1 MLKKFTEGC
10 LNVMSKTVVVIG
22 SQWGDEGKGKIAN
35 FLSEQ
40 ADFVVRYQGGDN
52 AGHTIKFDG
61 VTYKLHLIPSG
72 VFNPNIKN
80 ILGNG
85 MVINPIN
92 LLQEISGLKK
102 QGFPCNNLYISDRAN
117 VIMNYHMEIDALK
130 EEAMGEGK
138 IGTTKKGI
146 GPAYT
151 DKTAREGIRIVDFIS
166 PNFPNLYKEKLK
178 VKNEVIKN
186 MGGKPIDYE
195 TSLATYSKVAKQI
208 TPYVADTITLLNKGI
223 KEGKKVVFEGAQ
235 GALLDVDFGSYPF
248 VTSSNPT
255 SGGACTGSG
264 VGPTKIDEV
273 IGVVKAYSTRVGSG
287 TFPTEFEDEIAK
299 DIRERANEYGTTTRR
314 PRRIGWLDCVVLKY
328 SALINGLTGI
338 SLMLLDILSGLD
350 TIKLCCA
357 YKLDGEYIDY
367 IPADNQLLE
376 HCQPVYLEME
386 GWQEDITKVKSF
398 KELPINAQRYI
409 EKIEELTNVKVKI
422 FSVGPDKMQTIVREN
437 IF

>member
-1 MLKKFTEGC
+1 
-10 LNVMSKTVVVIG
+10 MSKTVVVIG
-22 SQWGDEGKGKIAN
+22 SQWGDEGKGKITN

-40 ADFVVRYQGGDN
+40 ADFVFRYQGGDN

-92 LLQEISGLKK
+92 ALKEIEDLKK

-117 VIMNYHMEIDALK
+117 VIMNYHMELDALK
-130 EEAMGEGK
+130 EESLGTGK

-146 GPAYT
+146 GPTYT
-151 DKTAREGIRIVDFIS
+151 DKTSREGIRVIDFIS
-166 PNFPNLYKEKLK
+166 EDFPKLYKEKLAI
-178 VKNEVIKN
+178 KNEIIEK
-186 MGGKPIDYE
+186 MGGTPIDYDSSVKE
-195 TSLATYSKVAKQI
+195 YLEIAKKI
-208 TPYVADTITLLNKGI
+208 KPYVTDTVVLLNKGI

-264 VGPTKIDEV
+264 VGPTKLDEI

-287 TFPTEFEDEIAK
+287 VFPTEFEDDISR
-299 DIRERANEYGTTTRR
+299 DIRERAHEYGTTTKR

-328 SALINGLTGI
+328 SAMINGMTGI

-367 IPADNQLLE
+367 IPADNNLLE
-376 HCQPVYLEME
+376 RCEPVYLEMD
-386 GWQEDITKVKSF
+386 GWKEDITDVKSF
-398 KELPINAQRYI
+398 KELPRNAQKYI
-409 EKIEELTNVKVKI
+409 EKIEELIEVKVKI
-422 FSVGPDKMQTIVREN
+422 FSVGPDKIQTIVREN

>member
-1 MLKKFTEGC
+1 MLYEMLKKFTEGC

-102 QGFPCNNLYISDRAN
+102 QGFPCNNLYISNRAN

-166 PNFPNLYKEKLK
+166 PNFPDLYKEKLK

-195 TSLATYSKVAKQI
+195 TSLATYLKVAKQI

-223 KEGKKVVFEGAQ
+223 KEGKKSC
-235 GALLDVDFGSYPF
+235 L
-248 VTSSNPT
+248 
-255 SGGACTGSG
+255 
-264 VGPTKIDEV
+264 
-273 IGVVKAYSTRVGSG
+273 
-287 TFPTEFEDEIAK
+287 
-299 DIRERANEYGTTTRR
+299 
-314 PRRIGWLDCVVLKY
+314 
-328 SALINGLTGI
+328 
-338 SLMLLDILSGLD
+338 
-350 TIKLCCA
+350 
-357 YKLDGEYIDY
+357 
-367 IPADNQLLE
+367 
-376 HCQPVYLEME
+376 
-386 GWQEDITKVKSF
+386 
-398 KELPINAQRYI
+398 
-409 EKIEELTNVKVKI
+409 
-422 FSVGPDKMQTIVREN
+422 
-437 IF
+437 

>member
-1 MLKKFTEGC
+1 MSRKYIEGYLKK
-10 LNVMSKTVVVIG
+10 MSKTVVVIG

-72 VFNPNIKN
+72 VFNPNTKN

-92 LLQEISGLKK
+92 ALKEIAALKK
-102 QGFPCNNLYISDRAN
+102 QGFPCHNLYISDRAN
-117 VIMNYHMEIDALK
+117 VIMNYHMELDALQ
-130 EEAMGEGK
+130 EAALGDSK

-146 GPAYT
+146 GPSYT
-151 DKTAREGIRIVDFIS
+151 DKIAREGIRIVDLIS
-166 PNFPNLYKEKLK
+166 DNFAALYQEKLA

-186 MGGKPIDYE
+186 MGGTPLDLE
-195 TSLATYSKVAKQI
+195 ESLAIYLDVAKQI
-208 TPYVADTITLLNKGI
+208 KPYVADTITLLNKGV

-273 IGVVKAYSTRVGSG
+273 IGVVKAYSTRVGAG
-287 TFPTEFEDEIAK
+287 IFPTEFEDVVSK
-299 DIRERANEYGTTTRR
+299 DIRERANEYGTTTKR

-328 SALINGLTGI
+328 SAMINGLTGI

-350 TIKLCCA
+350 SIKLCCA

-367 IPADNQLLE
+367 IPADNSLLAR
-376 HCQPVYLEME
+376 CQPVYLELD
-386 GWQEDITKVKSF
+386 GWQEDITNVKTF
-398 KELPINAQRYI
+398 KELPVNAQRYL
-409 EKIEELTNVKVKI
+409 EKIEELIDVKIKI
-422 FSVGPDKMQTIVREN
+422 FSVGPDKLQTIVREN